1 MKLFGPNLSKIPP
14 ISAKTNNHLS
24 PQLIEHNKKKTTTYD
39 VENPGPGLGQTQ
51 NVGFKL
57 VSEILTL
64 DNWISNDNAPF
75 IFLYLHR

>member
-24 PQLIEHNKKKTTTYD
+24 PQLIEYNKKTTTYD
-39 VENPGPGLGQTQ
+39 VENPGPGLEQAQ

-57 VSEILTL
+57 VSEIPTL
-64 DNWISNDNAPF
+64 DNWIFNDNAPF